1 MTDEKLIITYTTKC
15 HHIYISFTVLYL
27 FFCSHKCMSQYLW
40 LWNCA
45 LFHSTKLVIVGPFT
59 YSYFSY
65 KLYTV
70 PHTWSI
76 LPPSSADKTLA
87 MLLLI
92 PILSISHCTHHPCIF
107 PLNTVNC
114 AHTVHVLSK
123 CLYIVATHSVNYL
136 YIVNETLSILHE
148 GIQ

>member
-1 MTDEKLIITYTTKC
+1 MTDEKLIITYTPKC

-27 FFCSHKCMSQYLW
+27 FFCSHKCMSQYLC

-70 PHTWSI
+70 ACTWSI

-87 MLLLI
+87 MLLFNSYSFHFSSSMYFCFEHCK
-92 PILSISHCTHHPCIF
+92 LSTYCACAFQMSVYCSHALC
-107 PLNTVNC
+107 
-114 AHTVHVLSK
+114 
-123 CLYIVATHSVNYL
+123 
-136 YIVNETLSILHE
+136 E
-148 GIQ
+148 

>member
-1 MTDEKLIITYTTKC
+1 M
-15 HHIYISFTVLYL
+15 
-27 FFCSHKCMSQYLW
+27 
-40 LWNCA
+40 
-45 LFHSTKLVIVGPFT
+45 IVRPFT

-70 PHTWSI
+70 PCTRSI
-76 LPPSSADKTLA
+76 LPPFSADKTLA

-107 PLNTVNC
+107 ALNTVNC
-114 AHTVHVLSK
+114 PHTVHVLSK
-123 CLYIVATHSVNYL
+123 CLYIVATHSVNNL
-136 YIVNETLSILHE
+136 YIIMNETLSILHE

>member
-1 MTDEKLIITYTTKC
+1 MTDEKLIITYTPKC

-45 LFHSTKLVIVGPFT
+45 LFHSTKLVIVGP
-59 YSYFSY
+59 SGSSY

-70 PHTWSI
+70 PCTQSI

-114 AHTVHVLSK
+114 PHIVHVLSK
-123 CLYIVATHSVNYL
+123 CLYIVAAHSVNNL
-136 YIVNETLSILHE
+136 YIIVNETLSILHE